1 MARWAIFETATGR
14 LVTDTAV
21 QPNGLRAGLSSVSV
35 PDSDEGLMWD
45 AATRTYIARPPKVL
59 VNTPRDLLWV
69 VQQDPRFLALNSQ
82 QQSRVL
88 ALVTDVFGN
97 VRFT

>member
-1 MARWAIFETATGR
+1 MSRWAIYETATGR
-14 LVTDTAV
+14 LVTDTTV
-21 QPNGLRAGLSSVSV
+21 EPTGLRAGLASRSV

-45 AATRTYIARPPKVL
+45 TATRNYVARPPKVL
-59 VNTPRDLLWV
+59 VNTPRDLIWV